1 MKINLKITIALM
13 VFVVL
18 YDSELIAQINFF
30 SNTVTGTCA
39 SAIGRS
45 NTSLGICSFFGGQN
59 SKANGN
65 YSFAFGSEAEATQD
79 YSMALGSYI
88 KASVQNSFVI
98 GLGCDRHNLLNN
110 NKMNSIAMGMNS
122 RIPTF
127 FISGAVGMDSTGR
140 VAIGNCTEPAAKLH
154 IKADVSEDASLLLE
168 SFNSHRSIIRLRDGR
183 HTIWGDA
190 NFMGIETAHRL
201 DMSSPHYRLL
211 GSPDCGHL
219 HFYGQSQPVIYFNAY
234 RDSSG
239 EYKDTD
245 NATSFAFDFNR
256 TGFYVRTS
264 ALVAEKGAITS
275 WDTPMV
281 ISQGGHTTFNGL
293 VGINIENYQADYA
306 LAVNGGI
313 ITTEVYIAEV
323 ENWPDHVFD
332 EGYKLMGLREL
343 ETYVKTSK
351 HLPDVPS
358 EEEVLEKGY
367 DIGTMQQILLKKV
380 EELTLYAIELQ
391 KQIEAQQEIIKGLL
405 DN

>member
-45 NTSLGICSFFGGQN
+45 NTSLGICSFVGGQN

-154 IKADVSEDASLLLE
+154 IKADVSEDASLLL
-168 SFNSHRSIIRLRDGR
+168 
-183 HTIWGDA
+183 
-190 NFMGIETAHRL
+190 
-201 DMSSPHYRLL
+201 
-211 GSPDCGHL
+211 
-219 HFYGQSQPVIYFNAY
+219 V
-234 RDSSG
+234 
-239 EYKDTD
+239 
-245 NATSFAFDFNR
+245 
-256 TGFYVRTS
+256 
-264 ALVAEKGAITS
+264 
-275 WDTPMV
+275 
-281 ISQGGHTTFNGL
+281 
-293 VGINIENYQADYA
+293 
-306 LAVNGGI
+306 
-313 ITTEVYIAEV
+313 
-323 ENWPDHVFD
+323 
-332 EGYKLMGLREL
+332 
-343 ETYVKTSK
+343 
-351 HLPDVPS
+351 
-358 EEEVLEKGY
+358 
-367 DIGTMQQILLKKV
+367 
-380 EELTLYAIELQ
+380 
-391 KQIEAQQEIIKGLL
+391 
-405 DN
+405 